1 MKVLVAI
8 HSPVSLWNIP
18 AAHVEQLRAAF
29 PQHTFVHAVDE
40 AGVAAHVGDADV
52 AFMSE
57 LRPEHL
63 AAARHLRWVHSP
75 AAGVGRML
83 FPAMVDSAVVVSN
96 SRGMSADTI
105 AEHVLGVTLALFRKL
120 PLALRSQAARHW
132 AQNDMLE
139 PPPQRTIAGSEVLI
153 VGLGSIGGACAW
165 RFAALDATVRAVR
178 RRLDQPTP
186 PSVRSVDHAAK
197 LSTLL
202 PSADVVVL
210 TAAQTSETRRMIG
223 AAELRA
229 MKAGAV
235 LVNVARGKLI
245 DEAALVD
252 ALLSGPIAGAALDVF
267 EHEPLYPDSP
277 LWAAPNVI
285 ITPHTSGFRA
295 DHWDAATALF
305 AGNLRRFE
313 AGEPLVNVVDKRAGY

>member
-1 MKVLVAI
+1 VKVLVAV

-29 PQHTFVHAVDE
+29 PQHTFVHVVDE

-57 LRPEHL
+57 LRPAHL
-63 AAARHLRWVHSP
+63 AAARQLRWVHSP
-75 AAGVGRML
+75 AAGVGSML
-83 FPAMVDSAVVVSN
+83 FPEMLDSAVVLSN
-96 SRGMSADTI
+96 SRGMSAETI

-139 PPPQRTIAGSEVLI
+139 APPQRTIAGTEVLI

-165 RFAALDATVRAVR
+165 RFAALEATVRAVR
-178 RRLDQPTP
+178 RRVDQPMP
-186 PSVRSVDHAAK
+186 PSVRSVDEPGR
-197 LSTLL
+197 LSSLL

-210 TAAQTSETRRMIG
+210 TAAQTRETRRMIG

-235 LVNVARGKLI
+235 LINVARGKLI
-245 DEAALVD
+245 DEAALVE
-252 ALLSGPIAGAALDVF
+252 ALRTGPIGGAALDVV
-267 EHEPLYPDSP
+267 EHEPLGPESP
-277 LWAAPNVI
+277 LWDAPNVI
-285 ITPHTSGFRA
+285 ITPHTSGFRP
-295 DHWDAATALF
+295 DHWAAATALF
-305 AGNLRRFE
+305 ASNLRRFE
-313 AGEPLVNVVDKRAGY
+313 AGEPLVNVVDKQAGY